1 MAGARVRWW
10 EGGMTG
16 CFGVMLQDSGTPSA
30 PSGALSRGEM
40 CCAHI
45 NGSQAEA
52 GGTWES

>member
-1 MAGARVRWW
+1 
-10 EGGMTG
+10 MTG